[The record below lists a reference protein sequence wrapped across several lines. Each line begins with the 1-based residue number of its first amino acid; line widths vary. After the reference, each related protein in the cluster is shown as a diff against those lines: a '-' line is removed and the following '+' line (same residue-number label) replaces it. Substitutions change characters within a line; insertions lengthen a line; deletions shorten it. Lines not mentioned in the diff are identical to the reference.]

1 MGYEDSLLARN
12 ERIVLI
18 TRQHWSTLVV
28 PVLIDGVLII
38 LISAVALS
46 LSGAA
51 QALGLVVV
59 LLPVAH
65 LVIRLLNWL
74 NGQYIVTTRRVFEI
88 HGVINKRVSDSSLE
102 KVNDVVLEQSIL
114 GRFLNYGT
122 VAIITGSDI
131 GVNYFKNIAHPV
143 RFKIEMLNQ
152 KEEFATGD
160 THSTQDKSVLAK
172 EPASSGEIPDLIAEL
187 DELRKKGII
196 TEDEFVAKKA
206 ELLGRL

>member
-1 MGYEDSLLARN
+1 MGYLNSLLARN
-12 ERIVLI
+12 ERIVLE
-18 TRQHWSTLVV
+18 TRQHWSVLIVAA
-28 PVLIDGVLII
+28 LIDGILAILII
-38 LISAVALS
+38 ALALWQTGVVRALAVLA
-46 LSGAA
+46 
-51 QALGLVVV
+51 V
-59 LLPVAH
+59 LPVAH
-65 LVIRLLNWL
+65 LFVSVLNW
-74 NGQYIVTTRRVFEI
+74 QYNQYVVTTRRVMEI

-152 KEEFATGD
+152 KEKYSPTDAYP
-160 THSTQDKSVLAK
+160 TQDQPVLAK
-172 EPASSGEIPDLIAEL
+172 EPASIGEIPELIGEL

-196 TEDEFVAKKA
+196 TEEEFAAKKT
-206 ELLGRL
+206 ELLSRI

>member
-1 MGYEDSLLARN
+1 MGYVDSLLARN

-28 PVLIDGVLII
+28 PVLIDAVLFI

-46 LSGAA
+46 LSGVAR
-51 QALGLVVV
+51 ALGLVAV
-59 LLPVAH
+59 LPVAH
-65 LVIRLLNWL
+65 LVIGLLNWQ
-74 NGQYIVTTRRVFEI
+74 NGQYIVTTRRVLEI

-143 RFKIEMLNQ
+143 HFKIEMLNQ
-152 KEEFATGD
+152 KEEFAMGE
-160 THSTQDKSVLAK
+160 THLTQDKSVLTK
-172 EPASSGEIPDLIAEL
+172 EPVSSGEIPDLIAEL
-187 DELRKKGII
+187 DELCKKGII
-196 TEDEFVAKKA
+196 TEDEFMSKKA